1 MILEQLQSCLLENAS
16 REGIREVILLGGVII
31 SRGQIMGSIE
41 PREDFFQPMLFQSFN
56 GDEDIFGI
64 LQVGEDI
71 FGSTFGEVPPA
82 LNYTYP

>member
-41 PREDFFQPMLFQSFN
+41 PREDFFQPRRGYIWQH
-56 GDEDIFGI
+56 
-64 LQVGEDI
+64 VW
-71 FGSTFGEVPPA
+71 
-82 LNYTYP
+82 